1 MLKKIKMVVLLML
14 IAVMFAACGGASDID
29 PDEQAIDAW
38 HSMTQALN
46 DAGSFRFSFEEMKV
60 LFHDN
65 GDPIELI
72 TNGTVRKATHQ
83 DGSAN
88 MALSIALSMA
98 GATNEVDVFFHED
111 FLFFHFMD
119 ERHKRE
125 ADLDTAAQIMYANMP
140 DLTTI
145 PILLDGIGA
154 GERRGTREMNF
165 VLDNDAELFVFLKDS
180 ILDSFRLRNNHPD
193 GMPTTIEIFGPVAFV
208 VEIGRDHAFLSYTLA
223 FTADISFW
231 GEDDV
236 RVYYEIRKTAEQIGG
251 VTVDLPDDL
260 DTYIDVT
267 HLS

>member
-1 MLKKIKMVVLLML
+1 MKKIKLFVLT
-14 IAVMFAACGGASDID
+14 IIVATIFVACDGAADYD
-29 PDEQAIDAW
+29 PNEQAIDAW
-38 HSMTQALN
+38 HTMTERLN

-72 TNGTVRKATHQ
+72 TNGTVRKITHQ
-83 DGSAN
+83 DGN
-88 MALSIALSMA
+88 THMALSIALSMA
-98 GATNEVDVFFHED
+98 GATNEVDVFFHD
-111 FLFFHFMD
+111 DYLFFNFMG

-125 ADLDTAAQIMYANMP
+125 ADLETAAQIMYAKMP
-140 DLTTI
+140 DLTAI
-145 PILLDGIGA
+145 PILLDGIGE
-154 GERRGTREMNF
+154 GSRRGTREMNF
-165 VLDNDAELFVFLKDS
+165 VLDNNAELFVFLKDS
-180 ILDSFRLRNNHPD
+180 ILDSFRLRNNNPD
-193 GMPTTIEIFGPVAFV
+193 GLPTTIEIFGPVAFV

-267 HLS
+267 HLP